1 MEEGSKTEQH
11 DDGQEAGL
19 GSLPTESSAAGGGG
33 TGDAGMAGEEARRE
47 VRNGMADWE
56 EVQRMVRRAMEEQ
69 EMEREQREDGPEV
82 EERMAAVEL
91 RLRHLEE
98 RWRMNREGG

>member
-1 MEEGSKTEQH
+1 
-11 DDGQEAGL
+11 
-19 GSLPTESSAAGGGG
+19 
-33 TGDAGMAGEEARRE
+33 MAGEEARRE